1 MAVQPPNIK
10 YMNKKNTITILIIL
24 AILISAVFSYF
35 FIFKKAE
42 VAPPFGGSTSQYQKQ
57 LSEIVKDKSFE
68 KCDEIKD
75 DFYKKVCVNNV
86 AVELAKENLDLS
98 YCAKVDGQLISENY
112 CQEQVLLL
120 KFEKE
125 ETGEFCKELQDA
137 SKQEDCL
144 INFYN
149 QLALKKDNAD
159 ICQNIADTRQAEL
172 CHDNYIVSKIFTQ
185 NQGKIDCSLLKN
197 SDAKLDCENIKP
209 DILSGDPTLPPKM
222 NEKCLLLK
230 TRIFTPY
237 CL

>member
-1 MAVQPPNIK
+1 
-10 YMNKKNTITILIIL
+10 MNKKTIITIIIIL
-24 AILISAVFSYF
+24 AILISAASSYF
-35 FIFKKAE
+35 FIFNKIE
-42 VAPPFGGSTSQYQKQ
+42 VEPSKDGLTFNESDLQEQ
-57 LSEIVKDKSFE
+57 LSEVVGNKTFA

-98 YCAKVDGQLISENY
+98 YCEKVDGELISESY

-125 ETGEFCKELQDA
+125 ETGDFCKELQDA
-137 SKQEDCL
+137 SEQENCF

-149 QLALKKDNAD
+149 RLALQKDNAD
-159 ICQNIADTRQAEL
+159 ICQNIADTKQAEL

-197 SDAKLDCENIKP
+197 NDAKSDCENIKLN
-209 DILSGDPTLPPKM
+209 ILSSDPTLPPKM